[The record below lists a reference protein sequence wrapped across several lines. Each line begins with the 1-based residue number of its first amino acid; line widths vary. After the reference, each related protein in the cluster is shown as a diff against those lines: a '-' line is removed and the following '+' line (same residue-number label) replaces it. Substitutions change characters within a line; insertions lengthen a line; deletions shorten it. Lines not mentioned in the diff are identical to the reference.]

1 MKKIVLISSF
11 MSSIFTA
18 QLISCEQDSYTRFSN
33 ALTSGYV
40 FKHNARFQEVYGHG
54 IVNIITGD
62 GYYYFCK
69 HWGLGATLGYWR
81 AQGTTNFLQQHTLLQ
96 QVPLTIVGKGQ
107 YTFDYGFKLYG
118 ALGAGF
124 IWTKEKSYLGD
135 VKTTKGIGTLEVGL
149 NYQVWRFIEMT
160 AAFRYLFPPQ
170 NQAGHTIDVGGCDLR
185 AGIGFSF

>member
-1 MKKIVLISSF
+1 MNKALFLSFIVSTFATQI
-11 MSSIFTA
+11 MSSSEEKCTHY
-18 QLISCEQDSYTRFSN
+18 ST

-40 FKHNARFQEVYGHG
+40 FKHDARFQEVYGHG

-69 HWGLGATLGYWR
+69 HWGLGATVGYWR

-96 QVPLTIVGKGQ
+96 QVPFTIVGKGQ
-107 YTFDYGFKLYG
+107 YHFNCGLKLYG

-124 IWTKEKSYLGD
+124 IWTKEKSYLAD
-135 VKTTKGIGTLEVGL
+135 TKTTKGIGTLEAGVV
-149 NYQVWRFIEMT
+149 YPVWRFIEVT

-170 NQAGHTIDVGGCDLR
+170 HQSGHTIDVGGCDLR